1 MKSQSPE
8 LNRMRDI
15 DGGRKR
21 FYRCISSNNNATG
34 DLLKKDT
41 EKEEVFFTGKTAL
54 QNSQIPGRISLEK

>member
-1 MKSQSPE
+1 
-8 LNRMRDI
+8 MRGV
-15 DGGRKR
+15 DGGRKQ